1 MDKIEKVRSYLKDLK
16 EITAS
21 DLQSI
26 DGIEYFQNTIT
37 HIDSLLT
44 GCIDND
50 DVIVFRPPTRRLEIS
65 IYQQARN
72 L

>member
-26 DGIEYFQNTIT
+26 DGIEYFQKHNYA
-37 HIDSLLT
+37 H
-44 GCIDND
+44 
-50 DVIVFRPPTRRLEIS
+50 
-65 IYQQARN
+65 
-72 L
+72 